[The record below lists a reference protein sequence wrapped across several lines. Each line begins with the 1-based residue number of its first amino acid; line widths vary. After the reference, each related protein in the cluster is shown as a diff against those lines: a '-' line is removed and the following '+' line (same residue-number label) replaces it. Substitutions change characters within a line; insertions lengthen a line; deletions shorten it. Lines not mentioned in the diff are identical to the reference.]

1 MNIRFHLISG
11 FEVDICSTQCIN
23 ELYIDENVDVQQI
36 TSEIKD
42 SDFLKITYQ
51 NSKEVAA
58 CIPTDKIEY
67 VEFLRS

>member
-51 NSKEVAA
+51 NLKSNM
-58 CIPTDKIEY
+58 
-67 VEFLRS
+67 